1 MERLEHYR
9 ASIKQLIDKHSRH
22 PYRYGDVEWQKIMDD
37 EHDHYQLLLAGWQND
52 LRQYGIV
59 MHMNIKSDGK
69 IWIQYDGTE
78 DGVADELVGLGVPKS
93 DIVLAYKS
101 EYMRQYTEYAV
112 N

>member
-1 MERLEHYR
+1 MERLEQYR
-9 ASIKQLIDKHSRH
+9 DSIKQLIEKYSSR

-37 EHDHYQLLLAGWQND
+37 DHDHYQLLLAGWQND

-59 MHMNIKSDGK
+59 IHMNIKPDGK

-78 DGVADELVGLGVPKS
+78 DGVANELVDLGVLKS

-101 EYMRQYTEYAV
+101 EYMRQYTDFAV